1 MPWKI
6 VESVDGSW
14 VVEPESNA
22 RRMDH
27 RLERS
32 AVRIEAGYYTRQFSP
47 WDQGNVIAYPVAALS
62 SKEVEDLST
71 ENGIRCEPLI
81 IREEVQGLGSI

>member
-6 VESVDGSW
+6 VGSVECSW
-14 VVEPESNA
+14 AVEPESNA

-32 AVRIEAGYYTRQFSP
+32 AVRIEAGYYTRQRSP
-47 WDQGNVIAYPVAALS
+47 RDRTGAMPYPVATLS
-62 SKEVEDLST
+62 SKEVEDLAT
-71 ENGIRCEPLI
+71 ENRIRCEPLI